1 MAEEK
6 ESLLKNVKAQIT
18 AGVAVV
24 LTTLGTVFSEKVEE
38 FFGVEGDDAG
48 VEVVQENNQSVNVE
62 GPTIVVNI
70 PEQKKDTVVKKV
82 YVKPVEKPKEKEEK
96 SIGNL
101 HKAKEREKNENNS
114 NYFTNSNVFCTLVF
128 STRRTTKTNVGRC
141 RNTRTKGSS
150 NILNLDSRSNDFILG
165 GMDYI
170 SLWHPI
176 RRS

>member
-1 MAEEK
+1 MKEEK

-96 SIGNL
+96 I
-101 HKAKEREKNENNS
+101 
-114 NYFTNSNVFCTLVF
+114 
-128 STRRTTKTNVGRC
+128 
-141 RNTRTKGSS
+141 
-150 NILNLDSRSNDFILG
+150 D
-165 GMDYI
+165 
-170 SLWHPI
+170 W
-176 RRS
+176 

>member
-1 MAEEK
+1 MKEEK

-82 YVKPVEKPKEKEEK
+82 YVKRVEKPKEKEEK
-96 SIGNL
+96 I
-101 HKAKEREKNENNS
+101 
-114 NYFTNSNVFCTLVF
+114 
-128 STRRTTKTNVGRC
+128 
-141 RNTRTKGSS
+141 
-150 NILNLDSRSNDFILG
+150 D
-165 GMDYI
+165 
-170 SLWHPI
+170 W
-176 RRS
+176 

>member
-6 ESLLKNVKAQIT
+6 KSLLSNIKAQIT

-48 VEVVQENNQSVNVE
+48 IEVVQENSQSVNVE

-96 SIGNL
+96 I
-101 HKAKEREKNENNS
+101 
-114 NYFTNSNVFCTLVF
+114 
-128 STRRTTKTNVGRC
+128 
-141 RNTRTKGSS
+141 
-150 NILNLDSRSNDFILG
+150 D
-165 GMDYI
+165 
-170 SLWHPI
+170 W
-176 RRS
+176 

>member
-38 FFGVEGDDAG
+38 FFGVEGDDAS

-96 SIGNL
+96 I
-101 HKAKEREKNENNS
+101 
-114 NYFTNSNVFCTLVF
+114 
-128 STRRTTKTNVGRC
+128 
-141 RNTRTKGSS
+141 
-150 NILNLDSRSNDFILG
+150 D
-165 GMDYI
+165 
-170 SLWHPI
+170 W
-176 RRS
+176 

>member
-1 MAEEK
+1 MKEVK

-38 FFGVEGDDAG
+38 FFGVEGDDTG

-96 SIGNL
+96 I
-101 HKAKEREKNENNS
+101 
-114 NYFTNSNVFCTLVF
+114 
-128 STRRTTKTNVGRC
+128 
-141 RNTRTKGSS
+141 
-150 NILNLDSRSNDFILG
+150 D
-165 GMDYI
+165 
-170 SLWHPI
+170 W
-176 RRS
+176 